1 MKTLVYLVGALLQIA
16 WVAVPARGDG
26 GTVQIR
32 ETHGAV
38 QVTVFTSP
46 TPLRVGLID
55 ASVLVQDSSTGAT
68 LTDAEIEIV
77 VHPVDAPHRAQRCT
91 ASSERAVNKLLRA
104 AEFELT
110 APGPTEFE
118 VIVESANRP
127 HVQLRFQADVAPAL
141 PRWVA
146 YWAWF
151 TWPALVVVLFAIR
164 QRFGG
169 RRRREVS

>member
-1 MKTLVYLVGALLQIA
+1 MRLVCLFAALLQTA
-16 WVAVPARGDG
+16 WVAAPARGDG
-26 GTVQIR
+26 GAVRIR

-46 TPLRVGLID
+46 MPLRVGLID
-55 ASVLVQDSSTGAT
+55 VSVLVQDAATGAA
-68 LTDAEIEIV
+68 LTDVEIEIV

-104 AEFELT
+104 ADFEVT
-110 APGPTEFE
+110 APGPTELE

-127 HVQLRFQADVAPAL
+127 RVQLRFQADVAPAS

-151 TWPALVVVLFAIR
+151 TWPALVVALFTIR
-164 QRFGG
+164 RRFGG
-169 RRRREVS
+169 RRRRDTA